1 MILNDLPLS
10 YPEEDRE
17 NIMKVEAIDA
27 IVDVALREDMPDG
40 DVTSDNVIPTDSVS
54 RAVLLAKQQGIL
66 VGLPVAQRVFEALD
80 PDVSFD
86 ALRSDGEG
94 IDPGDRLAVVAG
106 NTIALLKGERT
117 ALNFMQRL
125 SGIATLTRRY
135 VEALEGTETRLLDTR
150 KTTPG
155 LRMLEKY
162 AVKMGGGENHR
173 LNLSD
178 MVMLKDNHIRLVGS
192 IAEAVRRARS
202 SIDPAIK
209 IEVETTTLA
218 EVREAVESGADM
230 IMLDNMILETIKE
243 SVDWVDGRVPLEV
256 SGNVDLEGI
265 RRIARLGVDFI
276 SVGRLTHSF
285 HSLDISMDFV

>member
-1 MILNDLPLS
+1 
-10 YPEEDRE
+10 
-17 NIMKVEAIDA
+17 
-27 IVDVALREDMPDG
+27 
-40 DVTSDNVIPTDSVS
+40 
-54 RAVLLAKQQGIL
+54 
-66 VGLPVAQRVFEALD
+66 
-80 PDVSFD
+80 
-86 ALRSDGEG
+86 
-94 IDPGDRLAVVAG
+94 
-106 NTIALLKGERT
+106 
-117 ALNFMQRL
+117 
-125 SGIATLTRRY
+125 
-135 VEALEGTETRLLDTR
+135 
-150 KTTPG
+150 
-155 LRMLEKY
+155 MLEKY